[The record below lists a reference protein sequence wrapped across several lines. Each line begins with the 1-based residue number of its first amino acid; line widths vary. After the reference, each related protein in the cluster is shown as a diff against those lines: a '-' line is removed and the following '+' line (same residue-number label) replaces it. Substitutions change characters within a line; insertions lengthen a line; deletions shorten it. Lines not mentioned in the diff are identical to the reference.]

1 MRDLRAAQLLEH
13 VVVTGGR
20 DGGWDGGNSTDEVSV
35 DLINQV
41 TSLHVQ
47 VPQYEETA
55 GTWSEIGRM
64 KKARQFHA
72 VMAVNVSLFCSNIV
86 GQTTI
91 VTTIVTTIITTIV
104 YHLITT
110 PTLSHSSSN

>member
-1 MRDLRAAQLLEH
+1 MLEH

-20 DGGWDGGNSTDEVSV
+20 DCGWDGGNSTDEVSV

-64 KKARQFHA
+64 KKARSYHA
-72 VMAVNVSLFCSNIV
+72 VVAVVDVSFYCYGIV
-86 GQTTI
+86 GQTKKK
-91 VTTIVTTIITTIV
+91 
-104 YHLITT
+104 
-110 PTLSHSSSN
+110 

>member
-1 MRDLRAAQLLEH
+1 MRDLRAARWLEH

-20 DGGWDGGNSTDEVSV
+20 DCGWDGGNSTDEVSV

-64 KKARQFHA
+64 KKARSYHA
-72 VMAVNVSLFCSNIV
+72 VVAVVDLSLFCPGIV
-86 GQTTI
+86 VRQI
-91 VTTIVTTIITTIV
+91 RNN
-104 YHLITT
+104 YH
-110 PTLSHSSSN
+110 HHHRHHHRHHHHH